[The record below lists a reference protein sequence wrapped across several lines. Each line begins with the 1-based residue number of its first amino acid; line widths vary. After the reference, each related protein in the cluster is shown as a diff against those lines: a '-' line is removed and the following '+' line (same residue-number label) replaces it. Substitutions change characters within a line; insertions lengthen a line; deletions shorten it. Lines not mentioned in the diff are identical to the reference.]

1 LLDHP
6 DMFASALMLSGA
18 LMAASP
24 DSLSSLD
31 TVEDS
36 LGAVEPHTPP
46 PVPTTPPSRH
56 SPHRGIPSRLG
67 RAAVN
72 FGSDT
77 WYVVSSPA
85 RLNRS
90 SALQAGLVL
99 GATAVLYQYDQD
111 IWDAAQRNADDP
123 TFQAVK
129 SVGDAVEPLGFM
141 PHAFIVEGATW
152 VVGEATGIEPLRV
165 IPVQLAESHL
175 IAGGIRNVL
184 KLAVGR
190 KHPFEDEGAQAFGG
204 GSSFPS
210 GHTSVEFEI
219 ATIVSAHAHSVPVT
233 GLLYSLAM
241 TAAVQRVQ
249 TGAHWSSDVLLPA
262 VTGTAIAATVVRRNS
277 ERETRDAA
285 RWQPE
290 FGVVGGQT
298 RLAMTR
304 RF

>member
-1 LLDHP
+1 ML
-6 DMFASALMLSGA
+6 ASALMLSGA
-18 LMAASP
+18 LMTASP
-24 DSLSSLD
+24 DSVSIPDAAEGS
-31 TVEDS
+31 VRM
-36 LGAVEPHTPP
+36 AEPYTPP
-46 PVPTTPPSRH
+46 PAPLLSSRQ
-56 SPHRGIPSRLG
+56 SSHRGIPSRVG
-67 RAAVN
+67 RAVVN

-90 SALQAGLVL
+90 SALQAAAVL

-111 IWDAAQRNADDP
+111 IWDAAQRNSDDQ

-129 SVGDAVEPLGFM
+129 NVGGAVEPLGFM
-141 PHAFIVEGATW
+141 PHAFIAEGATW
-152 VVGEATGIEPLRV
+152 VVGEATGIEPLKV

-190 KHPFEDEGAQAFGG
+190 KHPFEDQGSQAFGG

-210 GHTSVEFEI
+210 GHTSVVFEI
-219 ATIVSAHAHSVPVT
+219 ATVVSAHAHSVPVT
-233 GLLYSLAM
+233 AMLYSLA
-241 TAAVQRVQ
+241 TAAAVQRVQ

-277 ERETRDAA
+277 EREVRDAA

-290 FGVVGGQT
+290 FGVVNGETQFA
-298 RLAMTR
+298 LTR